1 MSAPASP
8 VVVASPAPA
17 VAPAVP
23 GSADARN
30 PLTVPHLASPAD
42 SAPLTPHSVAA
53 QSPAPSE
60 GSGTAPPN
68 PHSRSSTLNTV
79 TDSSSSS
86 SDQPGTWT
94 PSDSGSRSGLSS
106 RKASSVGLGVY
117 DQDRRGSE
125 ATTASEADSTY
136 SGASTTHATRAPG
149 HPHLNQ
155 GHRIQRVN
163 SHHRS
168 LEEPPSADDD
178 AEPGPPDHSRLRAAA
193 EGLPGPDAR
202 GVGYRAGSFRGE
214 SPSSQA
220 HSPSIGASG
229 ATTPGGTA
237 TPPQFIFA
245 KIGERKR
252 AASHSNL
259 FSMSRQSTKQHHPGP
274 LHDLRRF
281 LNDHLHH
288 GKSGSGSSDKSS
300 RAASMSSH
308 GGGGHGG
315 SSFGPGSGSHA
326 PSASGSMFD
335 LGGPGGDAGGTAG
348 STPRSG
354 KSSPHHGS
362 QPGTPSGA
370 RTPVE
375 RDYTDT
381 LYHPEYH
388 GHGRHSPPLGEDHA
402 HLSKKYGKW
411 GKVLGSGAGGTVR
424 LIRRGKDHSV
434 FAVKEFRARRAGETE
449 REYVKKVT
457 AEFCIGS
464 TLHHPNII
472 QTVDIISD
480 HGHYYEVMQYAEF
493 DLFSIVMS
501 GKMSRPEIY
510 CVFKQIVDGV
520 DYLHSMGLA
529 HRDLKLDNCVMT
541 PDNTVKLID
550 FGTAVVFRY
559 PDQKPTKAS
568 GVVGSD
574 PYLAPEVIGKK
585 DYDPRLTD
593 VWSVAIIFCCMV
605 LRRFPWKLP
614 DTKSDASYRLYV
626 SSHPEL
632 CRAPS
637 SPNAFIGGKPLPS
650 RASTFDPASRTST
663 KSGSSTPAESAFNT
677 ALAGANVETAHDRR
691 KDYAHLSITQ
701 LDRVESPGSMSQPS
715 PALSANGR
723 DDALAGSVG
732 SLRIDEEESGSTVGS
747 ALHRTPSRE
756 SAATAVEQEGAST
769 MMGRPRAASS
779 ATRPRTAD
787 GPPPS
792 SSAFFNA
799 ASQAQQTPG
808 AGSSASSTTSGTGA
822 AAGGRGRSDSV
833 ASNAT
838 WTTGAADS
846 IFRLLPRET
855 RSCLTRMLTIEPSI
869 RCTLADLLR
878 GGEGDDIDE
887 RRRDDWLTSLKPC
900 IYDKGAMPTDKDS
913 YHQHIKIPADNSKM
927 PRQKK

>member
-1 MSAPASP
+1 M
-8 VVVASPAPA
+8 
-17 VAPAVP
+17 
-23 GSADARN
+23 
-30 PLTVPHLASPAD
+30 
-42 SAPLTPHSVAA
+42 
-53 QSPAPSE
+53 Q
-60 GSGTAPPN
+60 
-68 PHSRSSTLNTV
+68 
-79 TDSSSSS
+79 
-86 SDQPGTWT
+86 
-94 PSDSGSRSGLSS
+94 
-106 RKASSVGLGVY
+106 
-117 DQDRRGSE
+117 
-125 ATTASEADSTY
+125 
-136 SGASTTHATRAPG
+136 
-149 HPHLNQ
+149 
-155 GHRIQRVN
+155 
-163 SHHRS
+163 
-168 LEEPPSADDD
+168 
-178 AEPGPPDHSRLRAAA
+178 
-193 EGLPGPDAR
+193 
-202 GVGYRAGSFRGE
+202 
-214 SPSSQA
+214 
-220 HSPSIGASG
+220 
-229 ATTPGGTA
+229 
-237 TPPQFIFA
+237 
-245 KIGERKR
+245 
-252 AASHSNL
+252 
-259 FSMSRQSTKQHHPGP
+259 
-274 LHDLRRF
+274 
-281 LNDHLHH
+281 
-288 GKSGSGSSDKSS
+288 
-300 RAASMSSH
+300 
-308 GGGGHGG
+308 
-315 SSFGPGSGSHA
+315 
-326 PSASGSMFD
+326 
-335 LGGPGGDAGGTAG
+335 
-348 STPRSG
+348 
-354 KSSPHHGS
+354 
-362 QPGTPSGA
+362 
-370 RTPVE
+370 
-375 RDYTDT
+375 
-381 LYHPEYH
+381 
-388 GHGRHSPPLGEDHA
+388 
-402 HLSKKYGKW
+402 
-411 GKVLGSGAGGTVR
+411 
-424 LIRRGKDHSV
+424 
-434 FAVKEFRARRAGETE
+434 
-449 REYVKKVT
+449 
-457 AEFCIGS
+457 IGS

-472 QTVDIISD
+472 ETVDIISD

-632 CRAPS
+632 CRAPD

-691 KDYAHLSITQ
+691 KDYANLSITQ
-701 LDRVESPGSMSQPS
+701 LDRVESPTAMSQPS
-715 PALSANGR
+715 PALSSNGGR

-732 SLRIDEEESGSTVGS
+732 SLRIDEEESGGTVGGS

-756 SAATAVEQEGAST
+756 SAATAVDQGST
-769 MMGRPRAASS
+769 DGHGGRPRAASS
-779 ATRPRTAD
+779 AARPRTAE

-799 ASQAQQTPG
+799 ASQAQQ
-808 AGSSASSTTSGTGA
+808 SSPSSSST

-855 RSCLTRMLTIEPSI
+855 RSCLTRMLTIEPTI

-900 IYDKGAMPTDKDS
+900 IYDKGAMPSDKDS
-913 YHQHIKIPADNSKM
+913 YHQHIKIRASAFS
-927 PRQKK
+927 RLSSSTVEAVLC

>member
-1 MSAPASP
+1 MSQSSPAQAVPSPSPPSALGAHISPRPADGASPQGQDLFSPVASP
-8 VVVASPAPA
+8 V
-17 VAPAVP
+17 
-23 GSADARN
+23 
-30 PLTVPHLASPAD
+30 
-42 SAPLTPHSVAA
+42 TPHSMA
-53 QSPAPSE
+53 QSPHPSDQ
-60 GSGTAPPN
+60 PLPH
-68 PHSRSSTLNTV
+68 PHSRSSTLDTAV
-79 TDSSSSS
+79 TSDSASSSSA
-86 SDQPGTWT
+86 P
-94 PSDSGSRSGLSS
+94 PS
-106 RKASSVGLGVY
+106 RKASSVGLGFLGA
-117 DQDRRGSE
+117 DR
-125 ATTASEADSTY
+125 STY
-136 SGASTTHATRAPG
+136 SREGGAPSVGDDAASQYTAASSAADSGATAMG
-149 HPHLNQ
+149 AHPNGAGAQFSHS
-155 GHRIQRVN
+155 HRIERVH

-168 LEEPPSADDD
+168 LEEPRED
-178 AEPGPPDHSRLRAAA
+178 EPDHGPPDHSRLRAAA
-193 EGLPGPDAR
+193 EGLPGIDAR
-202 GVGYRAGSFRGE
+202 GHGYRAGSFRGE

-220 HSPSIGASG
+220 HSPSLGASG

-259 FSMSRQSTKQHHPGP
+259 FSMSRQSTKQHHAGP

-288 GKSGSGSSDKSS
+288 GKSGSTGSGGSGSSVHGERGPQQQH
-300 RAASMSSH
+300 RAASV
-308 GGGGHGG
+308 
-315 SSFGPGSGSHA
+315 GPGAPHGAHA
-326 PSASGSMFD
+326 GSMFEI
-335 LGGPGGDAGGTAG
+335 GGTEG

-354 KSSPHHGS
+354 KSSPRGGS

-381 LYHPEYH
+381 LLHPEYH
-388 GHGRHSPPLGEDHA
+388 GHGRRSPPLGEDHA
-402 HLSKKYGKW
+402 HLQKKYGKW

-464 TLHHPNII
+464 TLHHPNVIE
-472 QTVDIISD
+472 TVDIISD

-501 GKMSRPEIY
+501 GKMTRPEIY

-541 PDNTVKLID
+541 GDNTVKLID

-559 PDQKPTKAS
+559 PDQKPTKAT

-585 DYDPRLTD
+585 EYDPRLTD

-614 DTKSDASYRLYV
+614 DAKSDASYRLYV

-632 CRAPS
+632 CRTPS
-637 SPNAFIGGKPLPS
+637 SPQALVGGKPLPS
-650 RASTFDPASRTST
+650 RATTFDPASRTST
-663 KSGSSTPAESAFNT
+663 KSGSSTPGLGVPGGVGMGGAPDSAFNT
-677 ALAGANVETAHDRR
+677 ALSAANVETAHDRR
-691 KDYAHLSITQ
+691 KDYSSLSITA
-701 LDRVESPGSMSQPS
+701 LDRVESPSSISQHGQPS
-715 PALSANGR
+715 PALSATTNGTAR
-723 DDALAGSVG
+723 DREDTLVSSVG
-732 SLRIDEEESGSTVGS
+732 SLRIDEEDSASSGVAAS
-747 ALHRTPSRE
+747 PSRE
-756 SAATAVEQEGAST
+756 SAATAVDGASES
-769 MMGRPRAASS
+769 GRPRAASS
-779 ATRPRTAD
+779 AARPHTAD

-799 ASQAQQTPG
+799 S
-808 AGSSASSTTSGTGA
+808 AGQSPA
-822 AAGGRGRSDSV
+822 RGRSDSV

-855 RSCLTRMLTIEPSI
+855 RSCLTRMLTIEPGI

-878 GGEGDDIDE
+878 GGEGDDVDE
-887 RRRDDWLTSLKPC
+887 RRKDEWLNSLRPC
-900 IYDKGAMPTDKDS
+900 IYNKGAMPENKED
-913 YHQHIKIPADNSKM
+913 YHQHIKIPPDTSKM